1 VTAETL
7 VLPDIAPVVTYRL
20 TPNRYALELVVR
32 FLRIP
37 LGWVRLRVITARV
50 DVAAGAEKGLLHAE
64 IATKPM
70 LASLPFA
77 RRWAFASMPR
87 GARIQVE
94 VPDLPRF
101 SAGESAAVHA
111 TATAGGRTWT
121 VPLVVRV
128 ACLDERSV
136 VLAVRGRVARPPG
149 VLILDSHLF
158 VDAAAELVR

>member
-1 VTAETL
+1 MTAETL
-7 VLPDIAPVVTYRL
+7 VMPDTAPVVTYRL

-32 FLRIP
+32 FLRIS
-37 LGWVRLRVITARV
+37 LGWMRLRVITARL
-50 DVAAGAEKGLLHAE
+50 DVPGDAGNGRLHAE

-94 VPDLPRF
+94 VPDLPRL
-101 SAGESAAVHA
+101 SVGESAAVHA

-128 ACLDERSV
+128 ACVDERSV
-136 VLAVRGRVARPPG
+136 VLAMRGKVARPPG
-149 VLILDSHLF
+149 VLVLDSHLF
-158 VDAAAELVR
+158 VDAAAEFVQ